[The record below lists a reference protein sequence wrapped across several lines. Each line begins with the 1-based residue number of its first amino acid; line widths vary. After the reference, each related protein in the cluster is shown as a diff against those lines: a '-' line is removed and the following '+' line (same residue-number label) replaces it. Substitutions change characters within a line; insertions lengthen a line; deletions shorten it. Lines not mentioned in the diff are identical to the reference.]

1 MERVARKPLELPAW
15 LQPDPGQKS
24 WIEAALVTPTVC
36 VAPGRRRGKTTAA
49 KILHLEEGARKRGQ
63 YKAAYCAP
71 TYKRS
76 GTVYD
81 EVCHDLKPLIARK
94 RDSERIIELK
104 PWGLNEGSK
113 WFFWSLEEHDNL
125 RGEGLDRADL
135 DECCDVKEGAYYG
148 TIRPMLLDRNGKAT
162 LWGTPKREGVG
173 FVWFR
178 REFYLGSSGNNPR
191 WRAFSGSSLD
201 NPRLTADA
209 VEALRESYRDRPN
222 EWREEILGEWLDDEG
237 AVFEKLDKAF
247 VLPAREDGRWCWR
260 GEAAQPGVRY
270 VIGFDIASHNDY
282 CIFSVWR
289 LDRSEQ
295 VELWRIRGEEYE
307 TVLGLLH
314 GVRAAFNNATIYA
327 DGNGMG
333 APIVQRLA
341 ARYKDGVVDR
351 KWSSN
356 RLKTED
362 VTTAR
367 TLFQRE
373 GWRFLRVPWQEA
385 EFRLYTR
392 TPTANGLWKYHAP
405 EGDNYHDDAVAA
417 ACMVAD
423 RVKDRSVPV
432 VRAER
437 RNLIEMRGGELTIA
451 EDFFALREK
460 QERRKRRLW
469 PWNRG

>member
-1 MERVARKPLELPAW
+1 MVGVSRRPVSLPDW
-15 LQPDPGQKS
+15 LTPDEGQKE
-24 WIEAALVTPTVC
+24 WIDACISTPLVV
-36 VAPGRRRGKTTAA
+36 VAPGRRRGKTTAC
-49 KILHLEEGARKRGQ
+49 KIKFLEKAARFPGY

-94 RDSERIIELK
+94 RDAERVIEFR
-104 PWGLNEGSK
+104 PTGRNQGAK
-113 WFFWSLEEHDNL
+113 WFFWSLEQHNNL
-125 RGEGLDRADL
+125 RGEGLNDADI
-135 DECCDVKEGAYYG
+135 DEACDVSESAFYG
-148 TIRPMLLDRNGKAT
+148 TLRPMTLDTNGSMA
-162 LWGTPKREGVG
+162 LWCTPKREGVG
-173 FVWFR
+173 FVWVR
-178 REFYLGSSGNNPR
+178 NLFYLGKSPDNASR
-191 WRAFSGSSLD
+191 VRSFSGSSLD
-201 NPRLTADA
+201 NPRLSPQAI
-209 VEALRESYRDRPN
+209 EALRDAYKDRPN

-247 VLPAREDGRWCWR
+247 VLPVVERSRWCWA
-260 GEAAQPGVRY
+260 GAPPEDGVRY
-270 VIGFDIASHNDY
+270 VIGFDIASHGDY
-282 CIFSVWR
+282 NIFSVWR
-289 LDRSEQ
+289 LDRGEQ
-295 VELWRIRGEEYE
+295 VELWRVRGEEYE
-307 TVLGLLH
+307 TVLSMLH
-314 GVRAAFNNATIYA
+314 EVRARFNKATIYA

-341 ARYKDGVVDR
+341 TRYGDGVVDR

-373 GWRFLRVPWQEA
+373 GWMFLRVPWQEA

-405 EGDNYHDDAVAA
+405 EGDGFHDDSVAA

-423 RVKDRSVPV
+423 RVKVRSAAAVKEARVPELEVRDGNVLITREFWDRM
-432 VRAER
+432 A
-437 RNLIEMRGGELTIA
+437 
-451 EDFFALREK
+451 REK
-460 QERRKRRLW
+460 RDKKRMW
-469 PWNRG
+469 PWRR